1 MSHRPSRP
9 VATPDFQILFESAP
23 GLYLVLTPDFTIV
36 AVSDAYLGATMTQR
50 SEILGRGLFEVFP
63 DNPDDPNATGVSN
76 LRASLGRVVQYRSPD
91 AMAVQK
97 YDIRRP
103 ESEGGGFEERFW
115 SPNNSPVLGP
125 DGTLAYIIHRV
136 EDVTEFVRLKQRGTE
151 QDRITEELKTQAG
164 AMESEIFRRA
174 QEIQESNR
182 QLRQLQAELEERVRA
197 RTRELEQA
205 HEQLRHAQKMEA
217 IGTLAGG
224 VAHDF
229 NNLLTAI
236 MGYAQ
241 LMVLRL
247 KPDDP
252 ALRDTEE
259 ILRSAERAAMLT
271 RQLLAFS
278 RREVLQPK
286 LLDLNAIVGDLGKML
301 RRLIGETVELLVVP
315 GEELWPVRADAG
327 HLEQVLMNLTVNA
340 RDAMP
345 EGGRITVETAN
356 IELGEV
362 YAGEHV
368 GVKPGQYVLLS
379 VSDTGTGMD
388 ETTKARVFEPFFTT
402 KGAGRGTG
410 LGLSTVYGIVQ
421 QWGGAIQIYS
431 DLGWGTTFKVYLP
444 RAAGPAEAVG
454 KASKGEMPRG
464 SETVLFAEDQDA
476 VAAVVRATLQLCG
489 YRVLQASNGS
499 EAVELCRR
507 YDGPIQL
514 LVTDIVM
521 PGMSG
526 PELAAAVRT
535 LRPETKILFISGYS
549 ERAFTSHGTLDGDAG
564 FLQKPFMPAALALKV
579 REVLDRSDAISQKA

>member
-1 MSHRPSRP
+1 MSHRPDHSVP
-9 VATPDFQILFESAP
+9 TPDFRILFESAP
-23 GLYLVLTPDFTIV
+23 GLYLVLAPDFTIV
-36 AVSDAYLGATMTQR
+36 AVSDAYLEATMTKR
-50 SEILGRGLFEVFP
+50 SEILGRGLFDVFP
-63 DNPDDPNATGVSN
+63 DNPNDPNATGEAN
-76 LRASLGRVVQYRSPD
+76 LRASLGRVLELRAPD

-103 ESEGGGFEERFW
+103 KSEGGGFEERFW
-115 SPNNSPVLGP
+115 SPVNSPVLGP

-136 EDVTEFVRLKQRGTE
+136 EDVTDFLRLKRRGTE
-151 QDRITEELKTQAG
+151 QDRLAEELKTRAG

-182 QLRQLQAELEERVRA
+182 ELRELQTELEERVRT
-197 RTRELEQA
+197 RTKELEQV

-217 IGTLAGG
+217 VGTLAGG

-247 KPDDP
+247 KPEDP
-252 ALRDTEE
+252 AMRDTEE

-286 LLDLNAIVGDLGKML
+286 ILDVNGIVGDLGKML
-301 RRLIGETVELLVVP
+301 RRLIGEPVELVVVP
-315 GEELWPVRADAG
+315 GDGLWPVKADPG
-327 HLEQVLMNLTVNA
+327 HLEQVLMNLAVNA

-345 EGGRITVETAN
+345 QGGRVTIETLN
-356 IELGEV
+356 IELGEA

-368 GVKPGQYVLLS
+368 ELEPGEYVLLS
-379 VSDTGTGMD
+379 VSDTGIGMD
-388 ETTKARVFEPFFTT
+388 DATKSRVFEPFFTT
-402 KGAGRGTG
+402 KGAGHGTG
-410 LGLSTVYGIVQ
+410 LGLSTVYGIVR

-431 DLGWGTTFKVYLP
+431 DLGWGTTVKVFLP
-444 RAAGPAEAVG
+444 RAAGAAEAPV
-454 KASKGEMPRG
+454 KTSAGEMPRG

-489 YRVLQASNGS
+489 YRVLQANNGS
-499 EAVELCRR
+499 EALERCRQ
-507 YDGPIQL
+507 YEGPIQL

-521 PGMSG
+521 PGMTG
-526 PELAAAVRT
+526 PELATAVRE
-535 LRPETKILFISGYS
+535 LCPEAKVLFISGYS
-549 ERAFTSHGTLDGDAG
+549 ERAFTSHGALDAEAG
-564 FLQKPFMPAALALKV
+564 FLQKPFMPAALAHKV
-579 REVLDRSDAISQKA
+579 REVLDGAKAEAGVG